1 MIQLVRSGYVY
12 LLMEQRLG
20 NLLWHQGLER
30 EVLFCFNYSNLILR
44 KLISIMVKR
53 LVWLDLLHTWREVVC
68 KTPFIPEPFITW
80 KCYTVEHCLVGKKM
94 CFFLF
99 YSYEGT
105 GRSLS
110 LKLIQ
115 QLREQ
120 SAKLSSTSSL
130 SQSAGKGVSSAP
142 LGRSLYEISLNES
155 IRYAPGDEIEK
166 WLNHLLCLDATVVR
180 RLSPGCPV
188 PESCDLYPLN
198 YM

>member
-1 MIQLVRSGYVY
+1 M
-12 LLMEQRLG
+12 
-20 NLLWHQGLER
+20 LE
-30 EVLFCFNYSNLILR
+30 
-44 KLISIMVKR
+44 K
-53 LVWLDLLHTWREVVC
+53 
-68 KTPFIPEPFITW
+68 
-80 KCYTVEHCLVGKKM
+80 KCV
-94 CFFLF
+94 FFLF